1 MLLGQLKS
9 LFTLIFSAFLGW
21 CITNTFDG
29 ICVGICFENVIC
41 GVFGMVYAVVLLSIA
56 IKKEKENREMKKMF
70 EKYLDWI

>member
-41 GVFGMVYAVVLLSIA
+41 GVFGMVYAVVLFSIA
-56 IKKEKENREMKKMF
+56 IKKEKKLRN
-70 EKYLDWI
+70 EKNV